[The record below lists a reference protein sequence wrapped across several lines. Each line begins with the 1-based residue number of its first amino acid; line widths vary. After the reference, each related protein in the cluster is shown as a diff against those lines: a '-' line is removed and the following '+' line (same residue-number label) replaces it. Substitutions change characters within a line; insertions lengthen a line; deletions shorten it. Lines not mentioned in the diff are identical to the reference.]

1 MPVSVEYRG
10 SLLFDGFIVGLGL
23 NQQYMVMLVYMPL
36 WVIESYREKWFF
48 TVFIE

>member
-1 MPVSVEYRG
+1 MVLYLMMVLSW
-10 SLLFDGFIVGLGL
+10 IWGL
-23 NQQYMVMLVYMPL
+23 NQQYMVFLFLVEVYMPS